1 MHRPDRS
8 ALDQLNGLPIV
19 LRFGMALDAQLG
31 DDLRARGGFLRQTAR
46 LEERV
51 AQRLLAIHVFSIP
64 HCRHRDGGVHV
75 IRSGDITGLKIA
87 GFLGEQLAPVPE
99 VESLG
104 ELLPHGPAPHLVDV
118 HDRMQPHTRVLG
130 QEPDVGGGHP
140 GAADGDV
147 IEEAAPLPQG
157 RGRESRGR
165 HDLQKGT
172 ARQVVHHANL
182 PSAYRAQ
189 TGARFEVCAGVYH
202 GRSCEARKV
211 GVPIAVVVVFAA
223 S

>member
-31 DDLRARGGFLRQTAR
+31 DDLRARGGFLRQTTR

-51 AQRLLAIHVFSIP
+51 AQRLLAIHVFSRP

-75 IRSGDITGLKIA
+75 IRSGDIAGLEIA
-87 GFLGEQLAPVPE
+87 GFLGEQFAPVPE

-118 HDRMQPHTRVLG
+118 HDRMQPHPRVLG

-147 IEEAAPLPQG
+147 IEEAAPLPPG
-157 RGRESRGR
+157 GGRESRGR

-172 ARQVVHHANL
+172 ARQVVHHTDL
-182 PSAYRAQ
+182 PLAYRAQ
-189 TGARFEVCAGVYH
+189 TLARSRLVRESSMRIQY
-202 GRSCEARKV
+202 RARKV
-211 GVPIAVVVVFAA
+211 GVPIAFVLGFAA